1 MRPTRGIVHRRGSR
15 LTSRQAIVENFFTLG
30 HADDLN
36 LCAVID
42 DYFASLLFYFQ
53 LLDRLARRQKQ
64 IAQVIQIE
72 LDHVT
77 LQLHPEVGHLT
88 DDVKHLHDGARS
100 QTRIFFITLDSEGL
114 S

>member
-1 MRPTRGIVHRRGSR
+1 MRPTRGVIHRCSSR

-30 HADDLN
+30 HAHDLN
-36 LCAVID
+36 LCAAID
-42 DYFASLLFYFQ
+42 NYFASLLFYFK
-53 LLDRLARRQKQ
+53 LLDRLAWRQKQ

-77 LQLHPEVGHLT
+77 LQLHPEVSHLT

-100 QTRIFFITLDSEGL
+100 
-114 S
+114 